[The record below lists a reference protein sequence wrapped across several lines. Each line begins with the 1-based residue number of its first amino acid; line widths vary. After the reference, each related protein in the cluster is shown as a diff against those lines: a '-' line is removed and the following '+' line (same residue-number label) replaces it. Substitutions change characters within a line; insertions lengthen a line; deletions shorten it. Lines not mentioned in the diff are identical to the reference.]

1 MQPSQNPNG
10 SFCRILKTKKSPKI
24 HVQSQR
30 SVIRKTIFKKRTKW
44 SPHNSWFQNKFYIY
58 NNQNSV
64 ILEQRQTNRP
74 VRQNRVL
81 RSKFSHIWSLARVPG
96 ALTGG
101 GLFDKWF
108 CGLLTFVICVLNVF
122 FWSMIPNECIRILF
136 VLIES

>member
-10 SFCRILKTKKSPKI
+10 SFCRILKTKKKSPKI

-74 VRQNRVL
+74 VRQNRVP

-96 ALTGG
+96 ALTGAG
-101 GLFDKWF
+101 SLTNGFVACWLLWYAFWMSFFGQWF
-108 CGLLTFVICVLNVF
+108 L
-122 FWSMIPNECIRILF
+122 IRSVSEYYL
-136 VLIES
+136 SW